1 MLNRKII
8 LFCSLVIAG
17 VIVHLAFYGHRS
29 SGGLAFILKS
39 KVALNSSEEMIGF
52 RAVSSNRVKLVA
64 ERSAEIF
71 LEQYAI
77 ANSNLTRVSRAAL
90 ATNFVAN
97 IKGMDWRQS
106 SISPDGRYF
115 VVYGSDS
122 DRKSPRF
129 SVYNLESNMLERQTT
144 ITTSIFRHYW
154 QSDSK
159 AVWEFYKVRTGVIRA
174 VRRDVLTGAEQVESL
189 IQIPPEEAVP
199 VGLVSDSEALI
210 ILPRV
215 GNNGGKITM
224 IKARLLPNALNV
236 EMDVPIGKK
245 EEFAGVHGGNGET
258 FLVSLGR
265 TLAIP
270 GIAGSVLNRTA
281 QLVPRFRCS
290 IAVINMNSGVLQRTS
305 LEVDAEWTEGSISAT
320 FNGGYVYILTG
331 QELMFGQF
339 ASTEH

>member
-1 MLNRKII
+1 
-8 LFCSLVIAG
+8 
-17 VIVHLAFYGHRS
+17 
-29 SGGLAFILKS
+29 
-39 KVALNSSEEMIGF
+39 
-52 RAVSSNRVKLVA
+52 
-64 ERSAEIF
+64 
-71 LEQYAI
+71 
-77 ANSNLTRVSRAAL
+77 
-90 ATNFVAN
+90 
-97 IKGMDWRQS
+97 
-106 SISPDGRYF
+106 
-115 VVYGSDS
+115 
-122 DRKSPRF
+122 
-129 SVYNLESNMLERQTT
+129 
-144 ITTSIFRHYW
+144 
-154 QSDSK
+154 
-159 AVWEFYKVRTGVIRA
+159 
-174 VRRDVLTGAEQVESL
+174 
-189 IQIPPEEAVP
+189 
-199 VGLVSDSEALI
+199 VGLVNDSEALI